1 VTYPEDFSIADP
13 IIRLLY
19 GPNFAPSVLALQI
32 LAWNLPLYCLNG
44 LLWRILVARGE
55 QTSNVRVQVIT
66 ACTRLASGY
75 ALISGFGHLGAAL
88 TTLANLLLHNR
99 LLAIYI
105 RRDGSRLHT
114 VLLGWR
120 FAVIALVLA
129 SIVYGLLGHVELWI
143 MVPIAVLAYA
153 ALALLFRAFSNEDF
167 ALFQRL
173 LPSRVARREL

>member
-1 VTYPEDFSIADP
+1 
-13 IIRLLY
+13 
-19 GPNFAPSVLALQI
+19 
-32 LAWNLPLYCLNG
+32 
-44 LLWRILVARGE
+44 
-55 QTSNVRVQVIT
+55 
-66 ACTRLASGY
+66 
-75 ALISGFGHLGAAL
+75 
-88 TTLANLLLHNR
+88 